1 MGDLHD
7 RLTYLEERLKAL
19 DKFDA
24 PLGPANGSES
34 RSYGQ
39 DLNSVHNRMQSAAD
53 FLGQEFVSRYEQV
66 QRDVQRQDNG
76 FLPVGGTNGSHVT
89 PGRIGDTPEWLA
101 GLGGDDA
108 GLSELNSLYAVVQ
121 DIKRDLSIMSS
132 PPKPPHLAGRSAA
145 SRLSPPREPSSSA
158 PLLLPHSHPY
168 AHHPPPP
175 PTSTLR
181 DALQPPPPTRTLPPT
196 TLTRTT
202 SLSLSPSL
210 SLPPTADTPTPPSP
224 RPSRRA
230 WDRRLPYKR
239 SPRIRSTLG
248 RRSTRGGTTRGTSPK
263 TSLRPP
269 TWAPGTRGWRRR
281 RSWD

>member
-1 MGDLHD
+1 MLRHSTSPSMGDLHD

-181 DALQPPPPTRTLPPT
+181 DALQPPPPPAPSPLPPSPAQP
-196 TLTRTT
+196 LSPCPRV
-202 SLSLSPSL
+202 SLSPPRRIPPP
-210 SLPPTADTPTPPSP
+210 LPPPG
-224 RPSRRA
+224 RRA
-230 WDRRLPYKR
+230 AHGTGGCRTNAAPVSGPRWGAGRPEVGRLAVPPRRP
-239 SPRIRSTLG
+239 
-248 RRSTRGGTTRGTSPK
+248 
-263 TSLRPP
+263 
-269 TWAPGTRGWRRR
+269 A
-281 RSWD
+281 